1 MTTPHRRSTLKIGGR
16 DDEEEYS
23 SSVMLG
29 SLLRGILPDLISTTT
44 NNVNNSDSTV
54 SGGPNNPGTS
64 TPPAHF
70 LLPPPRGLIVNPAAY
85 LAASP
90 FLYGNSALS
99 YAREWQAKLKE
110 LQDAKVVAATVAALN
125 SSSQAAQEHL
135 LSKLPSSPSCG
146 NSSNTNSNNSGGSP
160 PSASLFESLKETS
173 IQKGRSSPKKSSS
186 PLSFTTAA
194 SNSNNS
200 NNILS
205 SLNRKSTELMKMDS
219 NGALNLASSASPSP
233 TDSGGGNNLI
243 MAGGGGSVGRNGGST
258 QAFGIEAC
266 VVCGDRASGRHYG
279 AISCEGCKGFFKR
292 SIRKQLGYQCRG
304 NKDCEVTK
312 HHRNRCQ
319 YCRLQKCLAMGMRSD
334 SPRVSAV
341 QSERRPIVP
350 ANVSN
355 AVTAALA
362 ENISISNAKNSSPV
376 YHIYDS
382 PTLLSRNSLG
392 PSSDSILSSHDTN
405 VKAASTIVLG
415 TSGSGG
421 IGSGG
426 IGDEDN
432 TSTDAGSLNGDYSH
446 LDASHVLAAREK
458 SLISRAMD
466 VMTKTICE
474 DEEEEPNEDINNSS
488 IDESETIIQDS
499 LVNFKLSTPSPT
511 PFYLNVHFI
520 CETASRLLFLSVH
533 WVRTIPCFG
542 QLSYESQVGLV
553 RNSWSDIFVLGMSQ
567 CSKSMNLQSILTAIV
582 SHLQTSVSQERLS
595 ATRVR
600 QVTSTIC
607 KVQEYVRTMSKM
619 CITDH
624 EYAYLKA
631 ISLFGADQVGISSGK
646 KIDKLRQKTVSEL
659 KEYCTLQDDENRFS
673 NLLLRLSPL
682 RSLQPDILEELFFA
696 GLIGNVQIDSVVPY
710 ILKMEASEY
719 QSQFVKKMEVDE
731 PGDESSSKLENNHSS
746 STPVS
751 L

>member
-1 MTTPHRRSTLKIGGR
+1 MIAADSSGST
-16 DDEEEYS
+16 
-23 SSVMLG
+23 SSV
-29 SLLRGILPDLISTTT
+29 SPS
-44 NNVNNSDSTV
+44 SPSQS
-54 SGGPNNPGTS
+54 SGNGGGVGP
-64 TPPAHF
+64 F

-110 LQDAKVVAATVAALN
+110 LQEAKVVAATVAALN
-125 SSSQAAQEHL
+125 SEALKPSVSPPLSSNGANGKLTFETSLKEAAAINNK
-135 LSKLPSSPSCG
+135 SASSPSG
-146 NSSNTNSNNSGGSP
+146 TSGHRKN
-160 PSASLFESLKETS
+160 A
-173 IQKGRSSPKKSSS
+173 SS
-186 PLSFTTAA
+186 PLGS
-194 SNSNNS
+194 
-200 NNILS
+200 
-205 SLNRKSTELMKMDS
+205 RKSDILHKMDS
-219 NGALNLASSASPSP
+219 NGALNLASSPNELSRPPGLATAP
-233 TDSGGGNNLI
+233 
-243 MAGGGGSVGRNGGST
+243 

-334 SPRVSAV
+334 SV
-341 QSERRPIVP
+341 QSERRPINPV
-350 ANVSN
+350 N
-355 AVTAALA
+355 AITAAIA
-362 ENISISNAKNSSPV
+362 ENIAISNAKKTPSPA

-382 PTLLSRNSLG
+382 PTLLSRGSMTH
-392 PSSDSILSSHDTN
+392 PPPECILSTHDPN
-405 VKAASTIVLG
+405 PKVLPLHSSSSNGG
-415 TSGSGG
+415 TPGEEELSSL
-421 IGSGG
+421 
-426 IGDEDN
+426 
-432 TSTDAGSLNGDYSH
+432 DANSLNGDGQLSAN
-446 LDASHVLAAREK
+446 LVDPANVLVAREK

-466 VMTKTICE
+466 VMTKTICL
-474 DEEEEPNEDINNSS
+474 EEEEEVGDGDVEDSGQDAQS
-488 IDESETIIQDS
+488 RGSEESMDMDEVVIEES

-533 WVRTIPCFG
+533 WVRTIPAFG

-582 SHLQTSVSQERLS
+582 SHLQTSVSQDKLS
-595 ATRVR
+595 AQRVR

-619 CITDH
+619 CINDH

-646 KIDKLRQKTVSEL
+646 IIDKLRQKTVSEL
-659 KEYCTLQDDENRFS
+659 KDYCSLQEDENRFS

-731 PGDESSSKLENNHSS
+731 ASPTSSAEESKLKTNDSNTQSM
-746 STPVS
+746 TPS